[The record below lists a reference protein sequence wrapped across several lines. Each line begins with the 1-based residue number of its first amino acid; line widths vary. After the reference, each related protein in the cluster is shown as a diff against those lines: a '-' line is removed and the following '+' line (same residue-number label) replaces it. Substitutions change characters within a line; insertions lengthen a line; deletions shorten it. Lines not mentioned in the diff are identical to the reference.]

1 MIDLSNICTFV
12 MPFRI
17 ECLERQRNLIFT
29 INWLASLRAKII
41 LLEADVEPKA
51 DKKFFPEIVEYIFV
65 EDSNPVFHRTHYI
78 NMLLK
83 QATTD
88 IVSVWDTD
96 IVIAY
101 SQIEKA
107 FRNIQEGS
115 TLAYPYSGEY
125 VMLTPDCSEE
135 FVKAWDLTSL
145 EEQNLEPI
153 FNRPF
158 CGGAFFVNRQ
168 QYLLIG
174 GENERFTGWGPEDAE
189 RLRRVQIM
197 GHQVKWTDK
206 GKAYHL
212 YHPRKENSN
221 FFDDD
226 AAIMMRKELIKVCC
240 MNKDELSE
248 YIKTFSV

>member
-1 MIDLSNICTFV
+1 M
-12 MPFRI
+12 
-17 ECLERQRNLIFT
+17 
-29 INWLASLRAKII
+29 
-41 LLEADVEPKA
+41 
-51 DKKFFPEIVEYIFV
+51 
-65 EDSNPVFHRTHYI
+65 
-78 NMLLK
+78 
-83 QATTD
+83 
-88 IVSVWDTD
+88 
-96 IVIAY
+96 
-101 SQIEKA
+101 
-107 FRNIQEGS
+107 
-115 TLAYPYSGEY
+115 
-125 VMLTPDCSEE
+125 
-135 FVKAWDLTSL
+135 
-145 EEQNLEPI
+145 
-153 FNRPF
+153 
-158 CGGAFFVNRQ
+158 NRQ

>member
-1 MIDLSNICTFV
+1 MDLNRICTFI

-17 ECLERQRNLIFT
+17 DSPERQRNLVFT
-29 INWLASLRAKII
+29 TNRLAPLKAKII
-41 LLEADVEPKA
+41 LLEADVELRAGKSL
-51 DKKFFPEIVEYIFV
+51 FHENVEYIFV

-78 NMLLK
+78 NILLK
-83 QATTD
+83 QATTE
-88 IVSVWDTD
+88 IVSIWDTD
-96 IVIAY
+96 IVASY
-101 SQIEKA
+101 QQITEA
-107 FRNIQEGS
+107 VRNIMEGC
-115 TLAYPYSGEY
+115 TLTYPYSGEY
-125 VMLTPDCSEE
+125 VMLTPDSSEE
-135 FVKAWDLTSL
+135 FIKTGDLNYL

-168 QYLLIG
+168 QYLLVG

-189 RLRRVQIM
+189 RLRRAQIM

-221 FFDDD
+221 FFDDN